1 MLISGCQDNQLS
13 GDGPRNGVFT
23 EKLRRVWADGA
34 FVGDYREFYQQ
45 INYLMRVL
53 PQNPA
58 YVMVGADNPKFDSER
73 PFTI

>member
-1 MLISGCQDNQLS
+1 
-13 GDGPRNGVFT
+13 
-23 EKLRRVWADGA
+23 VWADGA

-45 INYLMRVL
+45 IHYLMRVL

-58 YVMVGADNPKFDSER
+58 DLMVGADNPKFESER